1 MSEGW
6 RIHRRRSD
14 SEKKWDMPDR
24 SSKFIY
30 SFFILFLCILLSMFL
45 MFTLMVH
52 YERAL
57 PAKGGSSTVDGD
69 AEEAPDPKGGPPH
82 DLTALYRANLFAI
95 DLCLIVLAE
104 AALII
109 LFVKFTIPAALLA
122 TVAML
127 FIAADSTYTLRA
139 RLIPSF
145 MSQFITNG
153 YATLTHT
160 DLILLIILSGLI
172 MAFLVSVL
180 LTHAGPQIGPQTP
193 HQGASSLPP
202 PAPPPQ

>member
-1 MSEGW
+1 
-6 RIHRRRSD
+6 
-14 SEKKWDMPDR
+14 MPDR

-30 SFFILFLCILLSMFL
+30 SFFILFLCVLLSMFL
-45 MFTLMVH
+45 MFSLMVH
-52 YERAL
+52 YDGAP
-57 PAKGGSSTVDGD
+57 PARGSSSTVNGD
-69 AEEAPDPKGGPPH
+69 AGEPSGVEGGTAH
-82 DLTALYRANLFAI
+82 DLTALYKANLFAI

-127 FIAADSTYTLRA
+127 LVAADSAHTLRG

-145 MSQFITNG
+145 VARFVTNK

-160 DLILLIILSGLI
+160 DLILLIVLSGLI
-172 MAFLVSVL
+172 MALLVSAL
-180 LTHAGPQIGPQTP
+180 LTHAGVQIGPRTP
-193 HQGASSLPP
+193 R
-202 PAPPPQ
+202 PAPLR